1 MVSEEFQI
9 NSLLHILVTGSR
21 FFQLMISIPA
31 GVKCWLH
38 QTSIVGPILFLI
50 YINDLNVAVKYSEV
64 QQFAYDIDLLN
75 FNGCVKSINRQV
87 NCDLKHFPTCWQ
99 H

>member
-9 NSLLHILVTGSR
+9 NSLLGILVTGSS

-31 GVKCWLH
+31 DVKCWLH
-38 QTSIVGPILFLI
+38 PTSIVGPILFLI

-75 FNGCVKSINRQV
+75 FNGCVKSIKRQV
-87 NCDLKHFPTCWQ
+87 NCDLKHFPKCWQ

>member
-9 NSLLHILVTGSR
+9 NSLLRILVTGSSC
-21 FFQLMISIPA
+21 FQLMISIPA
-31 GVKCWLH
+31 NVKCWLH
-38 QTSIVGPILFLI
+38 QNSIVGPILFLI

-64 QQFAYDIDLLN
+64 QHFAYDIDLLN
-75 FNGCVKSINRQV
+75 FNGCVKSINREV